1 MLIASALLYPIL
13 MITPVHA
20 AKNIAE
26 CEQQTADKIS
36 SAPMSRCLDGV
47 ISFIDRELQTWVNLH
62 TFNLEEKALTN
73 GRYSA
78 LKMFKR
84 SQNNFITYR
93 ENDCRWQYLVISP
106 ERGADLAYK
115 TCYVQLSQ
123 NRIKALSEFK
133 TTNAIP

>member
-1 MLIASALLYPIL
+1 MLQKILQSASNKTQIKYLPRQCHG
-13 MITPVHA
+13 V
-20 AKNIAE
+20 
-26 CEQQTADKIS
+26 
-36 SAPMSRCLDGV
+36 LDGV
-47 ISFIDRELQTWVNLH
+47 ISFVDRELQTWVNLH

-133 TTNAIP
+133 TTNATP